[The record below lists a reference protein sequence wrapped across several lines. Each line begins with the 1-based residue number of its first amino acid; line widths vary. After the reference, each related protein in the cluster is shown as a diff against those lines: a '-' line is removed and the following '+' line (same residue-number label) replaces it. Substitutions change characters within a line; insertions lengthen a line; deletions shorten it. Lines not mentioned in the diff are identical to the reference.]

1 MKRRE
6 FIMKIM
12 PAGMQSVRET
22 TALLALVAVLTACA
36 RSTEPV
42 MGQDFVTP
50 TVDYVEALD
59 VYSAPH
65 KDSFLNQLAMN
76 YRSYAIYNAR
86 TSGYPDIGE
95 LFANKA
101 VAAFS
106 GEVPFPESL
115 DNWPVENEQEAFDL
129 NNSYNE
135 LIEYLKSDVAQAVP
149 DLAAEL
155 QAKFDCW
162 LSASASGQFETAEQC
177 RVRFLKALDVLKNC
191 AKITIVN
198 GETVISEK
206 STCFTKTKSAT
217 DSSVGEMEVQSV
229 METSQGSAPAER
241 NISVET
247 AQTYYP
253 DTYSMNSVRT
263 SSRPREG
270 VIVVNNVNVP
280 QHLINPEPVR
290 PLVFNQNIF
299 GGDKTVNKSATDNSV
314 TDSNNTLNAA
324 DNSVRDSNN
333 SLSVQGCQ
341 HDDLECQQQQQVQ
354 DSDSGVM
361 APSFMIS
368 VMEKDMPPV
377 ECPVCAQTPDCPEC
391 EKCQECQKC
400 QECKGC
406 PEPEKCP
413 DCVLVA
419 PDLECPVCQ
428 EVVVEEIPMLGE
440 ELVSRAEFIDMMM
453 AMRAELQAINAR
465 LDKLQAAAGEK
476 TMIKVQ
482 QIPLEPTQH
491 IMEEVFEVRFDF
503 NKATIKPEYQE
514 LIKKL
519 ATATQ
524 ENKNIKVSVVGH
536 TDTAGTSN
544 YNYALGGRR
553 AEAVQ
558 KMLVKYGIPASQ
570 IVAVSA
576 GEEGL
581 AVPTP
586 DNTPNAENRRVRV
599 VKEIHYTEEPK
610 PVPMEIQVEEYSIEQ

>member
-1 MKRRE
+1 
-6 FIMKIM
+6 MKIM

-42 MGQDFVTP
+42 MEQDFVTP

-135 LIEYLKSDVAQAVP
+135 LIGYLKSDVAQAVP

-198 GETVISEK
+198 GETVISEE

-217 DSSVGEMEVQSV
+217 DSSFGEMEVQSV
-229 METSQGSAPAER
+229 METSQGSVPVMPSSER

-247 AQTYYP
+247 TQTYYP

-314 TDSNNTLNAA
+314 TDSNN
-324 DNSVRDSNN
+324 

-354 DSDSGVM
+354 NSDSGVM

-368 VMEKDMPPV
+368 VMEKDMPVV
-377 ECPVCAQTPDCPEC
+377 ECPVCEEAPNCP
-391 EKCQECQKC
+391 ECQKC
-400 QECKGC
+400 QECQAC

-413 DCVLVA
+413 
-419 PDLECPVCQ
+419 VCQ
-428 EVVVEEIPMLGE
+428 EVQFVEEIPMLGE